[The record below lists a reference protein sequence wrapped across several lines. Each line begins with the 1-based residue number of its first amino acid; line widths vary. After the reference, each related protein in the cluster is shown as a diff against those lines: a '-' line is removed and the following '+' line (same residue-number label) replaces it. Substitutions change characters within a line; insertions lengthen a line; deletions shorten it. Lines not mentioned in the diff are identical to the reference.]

1 MLSKRAV
8 LKITVVLFFLLKL
21 FSFYSRIC
29 LIRLRLFGQFAQFV
43 TFSSVPAK
51 FLSFTCIPDR
61 LIRHRLIRHRLI
73 RHFAEFVT
81 YLNPRETF
89 CLSYSSFAYSIQ
101 FKTSGHSFC
110 FVAQQCLHVLARMC
124 ARLDVRASTYCTHY
138 YTFFY
143 ELAILVTP
151 TLCIVLFFGY
161 CVICVLCKCIVF
173 NNRRNKL
180 R

>member
-1 MLSKRAV
+1 M
-8 LKITVVLFFLLKL
+8 FFNDVYRFKTKSPGHL
-21 FSFYSRIC
+21 YSRIC

-51 FLSFTCIPDR
+51 FLSFTCIPD
-61 LIRHRLIRHRLI
+61 RLIRHRLI

-124 ARLDVRASTYCTHY
+124 ARLDVRASTYCTR
-138 YTFFY
+138 
-143 ELAILVTP
+143 A
-151 TLCIVLFFGY
+151 
-161 CVICVLCKCIVF
+161 
-173 NNRRNKL
+173 R
-180 R
+180 

>member
-1 MLSKRAV
+1 M
-8 LKITVVLFFLLKL
+8 IENGKL
-21 FSFYSRIC
+21 TRPGQTNYSRIC

-51 FLSFTCIPDR
+51 FLSFTCIPD
-61 LIRHRLIRHRLI
+61 RLIRHRLI

-124 ARLDVRASTYCTHY
+124 ARLDVRASTYCTR
-138 YTFFY
+138 
-143 ELAILVTP
+143 A
-151 TLCIVLFFGY
+151 
-161 CVICVLCKCIVF
+161 
-173 NNRRNKL
+173 R
-180 R
+180 